1 MSQEDVAALRAGF
14 AAMAEG
20 GFEALLPFIH
30 PDFEVTIP
38 PDLSLEPDTYR
49 GPSGMRR
56 YFESFYEAVDEVR
69 FEPEDF
75 IEVGECIVVPMKVT
89 VRGRGS
95 GAEAAQSLV
104 QVWELR
110 DGLAYR
116 AEVHATLERAMAAA
130 RGD

>member
-1 MSQEDVAALRAGF
+1 MSQEDIAALRAGF
-14 AAMAEG
+14 GAMAEG

-38 PDLSLEPDTYR
+38 PELSLEPDTYR
-49 GPSGMRR
+49 GRAGMRR
-56 YFESFYEAVDEVR
+56 YFESFYEVVDEVR
-69 FEPEDF
+69 FEPEEF
-75 IEVGECIVVPMKVT
+75 IDVGKRIVVPMKVF

-95 GAEAAQSLV
+95 GAEAAQSFV

-116 AEVHATLERAMAAA
+116 IEVFPTLEEAMAAA
-130 RGD
+130 QGA

>member
-1 MSQEDVAALRAGF
+1 MTREDVAALKAAF
-14 AAMAEG
+14 SAMAEG

-30 PDFEVTIP
+30 PEFEVTIP
-38 PDLSLEPDTYR
+38 PELSLEPDTYR
-49 GPSGMRR
+49 GPAGMRR
-56 YFESFYEAVDEVR
+56 YFESFYEVVDEVR

-75 IEVGECIVVPMKVT
+75 IDVGRRVVVPMKVI

-95 GAEAAQSLV
+95 GAEGAQSFV

-116 AEVHATLERAMAAA
+116 IEVFTSLAEAMAAA
-130 RGD
+130 RAA

>member
-1 MSQEDVAALRAGF
+1 MSQEDVATLRAGF
-14 AAMAEG
+14 AALAER

-30 PDFEVTIP
+30 PDFEVTVP

-56 YFESFYEAVDEVR
+56 YFESFYEVVDEVR
-69 FEPEDF
+69 FEPDDF
-75 IEVGECIVVPMKVT
+75 IDVGGRIVVPMKVM

-95 GAEAAQSLV
+95 GAEAAQSIVL
-104 QVWELR
+104 VWEVR

-116 AEVHATLERAMAAA
+116 AEVYATLDRALAAA

>member
-38 PDLSLEPDTYR
+38 PQLSLEPDTYR

-56 YFESFYEAVDEVR
+56 YFESFYEVVDEVR

-75 IEVGECIVVPMKVT
+75 IDLGERIVVPMKVI

-95 GAEAAQSLV
+95 GAEAAQSFV
-104 QVWELR
+104 QVWEVR

-116 AEVHATLERAMAAA
+116 AEVFATLEQAMAAA